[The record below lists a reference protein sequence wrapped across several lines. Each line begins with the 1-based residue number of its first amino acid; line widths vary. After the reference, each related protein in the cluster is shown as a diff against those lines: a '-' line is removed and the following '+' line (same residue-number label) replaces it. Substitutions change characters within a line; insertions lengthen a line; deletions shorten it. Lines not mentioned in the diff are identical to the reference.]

1 MDLAGYIAENIRRIR
16 KLKNLSQK
24 EVAMAIDIA
33 QAQYSVIESGKTVPT
48 LPTLEKIAK
57 VFETDI
63 AQFLKKPGA
72 SDDEMNL
79 SILEK
84 VKLIDTLDKDEKN
97 CLLKMIDIA
106 IAKKRMKDNLASIM
120 SE

>member
-1 MDLAGYIAENIRRIR
+1 MNIGTNIKHIR

-24 EVAMAIDIA
+24 EVAGAINIA

-48 LPTLEKIAK
+48 IPTLDKIAK
-57 VFETDI
+57 FLEVDI
-63 AQFLKKPGA
+63 TELIKDPTKNN
-72 SDDEMNL
+72 EEINL

-106 IAKKRMKDNLASIM
+106 IAKKKMKENIQNLAALK
-120 SE
+120 